1 MMPYMIDWSAYIPL
15 DKGGIEGGFREENK
29 TGALKIGHAK
39 SDVPTPH
46 HSLYAALTQSTN
58 KYEQASGWLNL
69 TLEYY
74 TQHHQID
81 TIIHHY
87 YTADIQ
93 FP

>member
-1 MMPYMIDWSAYIPL
+1 MMPYMIDRTQRTNPEITNL
-15 DKGGIEGGFREENK
+15 
-29 TGALKIGHAK
+29 L
-39 SDVPTPH
+39 PH
-46 HSLYAALTQSTN
+46 HSLYTVLTQSTN

-74 TQHHQID
+74 TQTYKID

-87 YTADIQ
+87 YTADTQ

>member
-1 MMPYMIDWSAYIPL
+1 MMPYMIDWSKYSTLLQDETRNSELGTRSPFW
-15 DKGGIEGGFREENK
+15 K
-29 TGALKIGHAK
+29 
-39 SDVPTPH
+39 
-46 HSLYAALTQSTN
+46 ALTQSTN

-74 TQHHQID
+74 TQTHQID

-87 YTADIQ
+87 YTADTQ

>member
-1 MMPYMIDWSAYIPL
+1 MIDWSQHTNLEVTDPL
-15 DKGGIEGGFREENK
+15 
-29 TGALKIGHAK
+29 
-39 SDVPTPH
+39 PH
-46 HSLYAALTQSTN
+46 HSLYTALTQSTN

-74 TQHHQID
+74 TQNHKID

-87 YTADIQ
+87 YTADTQ